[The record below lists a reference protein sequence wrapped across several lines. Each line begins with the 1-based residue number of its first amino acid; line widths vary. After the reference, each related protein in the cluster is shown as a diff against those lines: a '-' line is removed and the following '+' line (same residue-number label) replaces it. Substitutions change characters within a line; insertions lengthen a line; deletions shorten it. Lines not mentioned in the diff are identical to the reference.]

1 VCSLSRA
8 LFRAFGEAGKQPD
21 AAAIVEFVAI
31 LVGYVVLLIVGQWLD
46 YAWMESSEK
55 QATLGKLALGLVVTN
70 TEGRRIS
77 FGRASGRFFAKMITG
92 LIPLGIGYIMAG
104 FTERKQALHH
114 MIASCLVV
122 KK

>member
-1 VCSLSRA
+1 M
-8 LFRAFGEAGKQPD
+8 FRAFGEAGKQPD